1 MMKNFS
7 QNSNNVDM
15 NHSYSNNSMPN
26 YSNNNA
32 NTKLDDKVIMDNI
45 LSVIK
50 GNCDL
55 FMHGTIE
62 SSTPNVHQAFKSSL
76 DETLQ
81 IQNEVYNQMSQRGWY
96 TTQPVEQQKIA
107 QTKQKFSQTQQS

>member
-7 QNSNNVDM
+7 ESANNKINSQNSA
-15 NHSYSNNSMPN
+15 PN
-26 YSNNNA
+26 YSNTNT
-32 NTKLDDKVIMDNI
+32 NTKLDDRVIMDNI

-81 IQNEVYNQMSQRGWY
+81 VQNEVYNQMSQRGWY
-96 TTQPVEQQKIA
+96 TTEQAEQQKISQA
-107 QTKQKFSQTQQS
+107 KQKFNTTQQS